1 MSKDEL
7 EKSITNVREV
17 YQEHNSWCFCYH
29 FCKSRDIIQGMGKKK
44 TASDN
49 GSFFK
54 VKLWVFNFHLMKWI
68 SIGKNAAEG
77 DD

>member
-1 MSKDEL
+1 MFGKYIKKIIPGVFAIISVSPGTL
-7 EKSITNVREV
+7 FREWV
-17 YQEHNSWCFCYH
+17 
-29 FCKSRDIIQGMGKKK
+29 KKN
-44 TASDN
+44 ASDN